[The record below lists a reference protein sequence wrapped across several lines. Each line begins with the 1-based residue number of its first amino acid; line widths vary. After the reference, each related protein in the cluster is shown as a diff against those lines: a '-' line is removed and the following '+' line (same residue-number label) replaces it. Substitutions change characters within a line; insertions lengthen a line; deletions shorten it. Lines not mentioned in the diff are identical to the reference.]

1 MFRQDDIIVEIKR
14 HRETLNAHYRGRAIG
29 MATCLIGSQNY
40 GVDTLDSD
48 IDSLGIF
55 VPAFYSL
62 ATNASCEWEKSFPY
76 SLGIARTMSHFSF
89 IKKLRTPN
97 ITTLEP
103 LYSKVI
109 SVGPEYSDLWKELV
123 DARQAI
129 AFVRPKQMYDA
140 TMGYI
145 GAMEKELYKQTGK
158 NFDKKLGYNPKA
170 LYHLARACQFLEH
183 YLDREICYECGPDIL
198 SMKKGELSKF
208 EVDEFVESTITGST
222 VRNHPEWFAEMVPS
236 AMVKADYDEWLYKCG
251 KRMVK
256 LNEDFDSQC

>member
-1 MFRQDDIIVEIKR
+1 
-14 HRETLNAHYRGRAIG
+14 
-29 MATCLIGSQNY
+29 
-40 GVDTLDSD
+40 
-48 IDSLGIF
+48 
-55 VPAFYSL
+55 
-62 ATNASCEWEKSFPY
+62 
-76 SLGIARTMSHFSF
+76 MSHFSF

-109 SVGPEYSDLWKELV
+109 SIGPEYSDLWKELV

-170 LYHLARACQFLEH
+170 LYHLARACRFLEH

-208 EVDEFVESTITGST
+208 EVDEFVESTLAGST

-256 LNEDFDSQC
+256 LNEDFDS

>member
-1 MFRQDDIIVEIKR
+1 MFRQDDIIIEIKR

-76 SLGIARTMSHFSF
+76 SFGIARTMSHFSF

-109 SVGPEYSDLWKELV
+109 SIGPEYSDLWKELV

-145 GAMEKELYKQTGK
+145 GAMAKELYKQTSK

-170 LYHLARACQFLEH
+170 LYHLARACRFLEH
-183 YLDREICYECGPDIL
+183 YLDREICYECGSDIL

-208 EVDEFVESTITGST
+208 EVDEFVESAIAGST
-222 VRNHPEWFAEMVPS
+222 VLHHPEWFAEMVPS

-256 LNEDFDSQC
+256 LNEDFDSKC

>member
-1 MFRQDDIIVEIKR
+1 MFRQDDIAVEIKR
-14 HRETLNAHYRGRAIG
+14 HREALNNHYRGKANA

-40 GVDTLDSD
+40 GIDTLDSD
-48 IDSLGIF
+48 IDSFSVF
-55 VPAFYSL
+55 VPTFYSL
-62 ATNASCEWEKSFPY
+62 SVHASFELEKSFPY
-76 SLGIARTMSHFSF
+76 SFGIARTTSHFSF
-89 IKKLRTPN
+89 LKKLRAPN

-109 SVGPEYSDLWKELV
+109 SIGPEYSDLWEELV

-198 SMKKGELSKF
+198 LMKKGELNKF
-208 EVDEFVESTITGST
+208 EVEEFIKSTITGPT
-222 VRNHPEWFAEMVPS
+222 VRNHPEWFAEMIPS
-236 AMVKADYDEWLYKCG
+236 AMAKDDYNEWLYKCG
-251 KRMVK
+251 KRMVE
-256 LNEDFDSQC
+256 LDANSNS